1 MAEQIRAVQ
10 GAVPPAPTRE
20 DESAPGGTSHF
31 PPARALLDA
40 ANAIAEDAEALAA
53 LHDRELTPALA
64 AALRETRFPDS
75 LGLLPQ
81 TSAHLSA
88 WQAMATGVASLPTD
102 AAEAR
107 AWDDL
112 AAEYAAIYLTGTYGA
127 SPYESVWTDDDHL
140 TCQGAMFELR
150 ELYAQAGLRV
160 TDWRQRADDHLVL
173 QLLYIAHA
181 ARHAAS
187 QDDWRALATMLDEHL
202 LRWLPDF
209 ATRIAVRSP
218 SPFYV
223 GLAVLTTAWLDTLR
237 DLLAGALHES
247 RPTRVEV
254 EERLRAR
261 RQTAPEPVP
270 VHFVPGM
277 GGPSW

>member
-1 MAEQIRAVQ
+1 MAEAKL
-10 GAVPPAPTRE
+10 GAVSSAPTLRG
-20 DESAPGGTSHF
+20 ESAPGGTPHF
-31 PPARALLDA
+31 PPAPALQQA
-40 ANAIAEDAEALAA
+40 AEAIAEDAEAIAA

-64 AALRETRFPDS
+64 AALRETRFPAS
-75 LGLLPQ
+75 LGLMPTTPAQ
-81 TSAHLSA
+81 IAA
-88 WQAMATGVASLPTD
+88 WQAMADGVASLPEKED
-102 AAEAR
+102 DAR

-112 AAEYAAIYLTGTYGA
+112 AAEYAAIYLTGAYGA

-150 ELYAQAGLRV
+150 EIYANAGLRV

-187 QDDWRALATMLDEHL
+187 QEDWRTLATMLDEHL

-209 ATRIAVRSP
+209 ATRLAMRSP

-223 GLAVLTTAWLDTLR
+223 GLAVLTSTWVDALR
-237 DLLAGALHES
+237 DLLAGALNEP
-247 RPTRVEV
+247 RPTRTEV
-254 EERLRAR
+254 EERLHAR
-261 RQTAPEPVP
+261 RKTVPEPVP

>member
-1 MAEQIRAVQ
+1 MAEAHRA
-10 GAVPPAPTRE
+10 AVSGLISRDMAE
-20 DESAPGGTSHF
+20 
-31 PPARALLDA
+31 
-40 ANAIAEDAEALAA
+40 AIAEDAEALAA
-53 LHDRELTPALA
+53 LHDRELTPGLA
-64 AALRETRFPDS
+64 AALRETGFPTS
-75 LGLLPQ
+75 LGLMPSNAERL
-81 TSAHLSA
+81 TA
-88 WQAMATGVASLPTD
+88 WQAMSAGVASLPVVD
-102 AAEAR
+102 DEAG

-112 AAEYAAIYLTGTYGA
+112 AAEYAAIYLTGAYGA

-150 ELYAQAGLRV
+150 EIYANAGLCV

-209 ATRIAVRSP
+209 ASRIAVRSP

-223 GLAVLTTAWLDTLR
+223 GLAVLTAAWIDTLR
-237 DLLAGALHES
+237 DLLAGALNEA
-247 RPTRVEV
+247 RPTRTEV

-261 RQTAPEPVP
+261 HPVTPEPIP